1 MAQAEKGYWMPLD
14 RHALFWL
21 AAGVA
26 LLAVLHVFSAVLL
39 PFVAAFA
46 IAYFLDPI
54 VDRLERAGVARWV
67 SALIVLTGFAAAFL
81 SMILL
86 LVPLLQAQLLLLA
99 DVLPQYLAQLRILA
113 EPFIADLMHEV
124 MPGGALNTKT
134 IGDYA
139 ADAAAI
145 IRTVLTAIISNGL
158 ALVEILSIIA
168 ITPVISYYLLR
179 DWNQMTRTIDTWLPR
194 RQADIVR
201 AELDQVDQILS
212 GFIRGQA
219 TVCLILAAFYAVG
232 LSLMGLNFGLI
243 IGLIAGLIS
252 FIPFVGSIVGFIAA
266 VGVATVQWG
275 EPRMIGAVAIF
286 FVVGQAFEGN
296 YLTPKLVG
304 DRVGLHPAWVIFAL
318 MAGGALFGFLG
329 LLLAVPVA
337 AVIGVVTRF
346 GLKQYLESEFY
357 AGDPD
362 FTPATEE
369 RPSATEPELQNTE
382 TGSNQ

>member
-1 MAQAEKGYWMPLD
+1 MSQVEKGHWMLLD

-21 AAGVA
+21 VVGGA

-54 VDRLERAGVARWV
+54 VDRLERAGVERWV
-67 SALIVLTGFAAAFL
+67 SALLVLTGFAAVFL
-81 SMILL
+81 GMILL
-86 LVPLLQAQLLLLA
+86 LVPLLRAQLLLLA
-99 DVLPQYLAQLRILA
+99 EVLPQYLAQLRVLA
-113 EPFIADLMHEV
+113 EPFVADLMYEV

-134 IGDYA
+134 IGEYA
-139 ADAAAI
+139 ADAAVI
-145 IRTVLTAIISNGL
+145 VRTVLTAVISNGL
-158 ALVEILSIIA
+158 ALVEILSLIA

-179 DWNQMTRTIDTWLPR
+179 DWNQMTRMTDSWLPR
-194 RQADIVR
+194 RQADIIR
-201 AELDQVDQILS
+201 AELGQVDQILS

-219 TVCLILAAFYAVG
+219 SVCLILSVFYAVG
-232 LSLMGLNFGLI
+232 LSLMGLNFGLV
-243 IGLIAGLIS
+243 IGLVAGLIS
-252 FIPFVGSIVGFIAA
+252 FIPFVGSVVGFIAA

-275 EPRMIGAVAIF
+275 EPWMIGAVAIF

-318 MAGGALFGFLG
+318 MASGASFGFLG

-346 GLKQYLESEFY
+346 GLKQYLESEY
-357 AGDPD
+357 YVGHPD
-362 FTPATEE
+362 LVPTTENQ
-369 RPSATEPELQNTE
+369 PSMTEHKSS
-382 TGSNQ
+382 SNVVDVN